1 MRYWLMKS
9 EPGNYSIDDLKRDKK
24 TAWTGV
30 RNFQARNTLQE
41 MDVGD
46 LAIFYHS
53 VANPSAAV
61 GVCKIVGKA
70 QADLSQFDP
79 KSDYYEKRATQQKP
93 VWFCPE
99 VAFVQAF
106 PKIIPLAALKAEKKL
121 AKMEL
126 MRKGSRLSVF
136 PITQAEFDHI
146 VALGSKA

>member
-30 RNFQARNTLQE
+30 RNFQARNTLQS
-41 MDVGD
+41 MDEGD

-53 VANPSAAV
+53 AADPSAAV
-61 GVCKIVGKA
+61 GVCKIASKA
-70 QADLSQFDP
+70 KPDLTQFDP
-79 KSDYYEKRATQQKP
+79 KSDYFEKRATKDQP

-99 VAFVQAF
+99 VAYVQAF
-106 PKIIPLAALKAEKKL
+106 KKILPLSDLKKEPKL

-136 PITQAEFDHI
+136 PITKDEFDHI
-146 VALGSKA
+146 VKLGS